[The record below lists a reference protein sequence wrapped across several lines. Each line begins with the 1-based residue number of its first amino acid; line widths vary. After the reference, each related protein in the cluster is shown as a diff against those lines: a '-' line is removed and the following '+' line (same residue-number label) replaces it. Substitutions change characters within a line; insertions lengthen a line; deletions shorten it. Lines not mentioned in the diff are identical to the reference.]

1 MTWLSRGCEWGPTRR
16 AAVCTY
22 RAIIVNDVIQV
33 ANNVRMAQG
42 LEDSNLVPESS
53 FLIGISVHQS
63 LHSNKQPMPASLVHL
78 DIKRTSA
85 VCVSAKK
92 LYLSCCGRRVP
103 FNFSQALP
111 YQGRLAVRLRFHAI
125 LGEGTSETARA
136 IRGQHFSPCQNHPC
150 RAVSGPQSYLPQI

>member
-1 MTWLSRGCEWGPTRR
+1 
-16 AAVCTY
+16 
-22 RAIIVNDVIQV
+22 
-33 ANNVRMAQG
+33 MAQG

-92 LYLSCCGRRVP
+92 TIFLLLWQACALQFVTSITISRKTG
-103 FNFSQALP
+103 SQTD
-111 YQGRLAVRLRFHAI
+111 I
-125 LGEGTSETARA
+125 
-136 IRGQHFSPCQNHPC
+136 PCSF
-150 RAVSGPQSYLPQI
+150 R